1 MCAITDNYSSA
12 DSAVLAVEAGMDMI
26 LMPYDIADAVS
37 GLENAVYSGRI
48 TPDRIDES
56 VLKILEKK
64 DESGLIS

>member
-1 MCAITDNYSSA
+1 
-12 DSAVLAVEAGMDMI
+12 MDMI